1 MSKVDTPWGIEEQLV
16 NTSISLEGNGSLV
29 MKRLS
34 LDSTEMTPVVRHAE
48 ATAIIYV
55 EEGSIDLQAG
65 EDFYELEAGGSHVV
79 QRGEQHQIENL
90 DDSISRVLTVM
101 IPYDPDDETV
111 IEDPYQ
117 R

>member
-16 NTSISLEGNGSLV
+16 NTSISLEGTGALV

-34 LDSTEMTPVVRHAE
+34 LDSTEMTPVVSHSE
-48 ATAIIYV
+48 ATAIIHI
-55 EEGSIDLQAG
+55 EDGSVDLQVG
-65 EDFYELEAGGSHVV
+65 EDFYELEPGDSHVV
-79 QRGEQHQIENL
+79 QPGEQHQIENL